1 MSHASWST
9 VVGWGGVSIGLA
21 STWAQFRRAREV
33 SVDGVSLTTWLQF
46 LLMGVFWV
54 SYGLAVGQAAIV
66 AGSLIVMPLQVGIVA
81 RLRPLER
88 RRESL
93 RAVAVITALCFAPA
107 MVLGWNAAVL
117 GTGVAMVATR
127 VPQLRTLVR
136 HRGDVGVSAG
146 SWALGTAC
154 AVLWLGY
161 YLGQGLWAP
170 FTATAAATALNVAI
184 WALAVYRHRQVS
196 ARQVALVAI

>member
-1 MSHASWST
+1 
-9 VVGWGGVSIGLA
+9 
-21 STWAQFRRAREV
+21 V
-33 SVDGVSLTTWLQF
+33 SVDGISLTTWLQF

-54 SYGLAVGQAAIV
+54 SYGLAVSQPAIV
-66 AGSLIVMPLQVGIVA
+66 AGSLVVMPLQIGIVA

-93 RAVAVITALCFAPA
+93 RATGVILLCCFAPA
-107 MVLGWNAAVL
+107 LLLGWEAAVL

-127 VPQLRTLVR
+127 VPQVLKLVR

-154 AVLWLGY
+154 GVMWVAF
-161 YLGQGLWAP
+161 YLGEGLWAP
-170 FTATAAATALNVAI
+170 FVATAAATALNIVI
-184 WALAVYRHRQVS
+184 WTLAVWRHRQAS
-196 ARQVALVAI
+196 SRAVALATI